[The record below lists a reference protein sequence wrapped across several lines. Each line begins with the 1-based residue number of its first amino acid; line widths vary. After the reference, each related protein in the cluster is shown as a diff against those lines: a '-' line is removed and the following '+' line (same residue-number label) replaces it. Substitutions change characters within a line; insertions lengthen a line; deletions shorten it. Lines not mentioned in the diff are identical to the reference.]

1 MPSVG
6 EAVAEDDV
14 ELLVN
19 AMLVP
24 GTELRIEELE
34 ESTYDED
41 RRDDD
46 ARLEEVEILVEVIT
60 LDDAVRLVSTIFVP
74 IEELKM

>member
-19 AMLVP
+19 AILVP
-24 GTELRIEELE
+24 RTELRTEELE

-41 RRDDD
+41 RRYDD
-46 ARLEEVEILVEVIT
+46 ARLEEVEIPVEVIT
-60 LDDAVRLVSTIFVP
+60 LDDTVRLVSTIF
-74 IEELKM
+74 EELKM